1 MEANPFVRHICV
13 LFLFLSG
20 TSSLLAQHQ
29 VSGTITDA
37 AGKPLSYANA
47 LLLAASDSSL
57 VHGVFT
63 SEAGGYVFKNI
74 PSGTYMLRFSM
85 LGFLGT
91 TTDPFSLEGN
101 KLIGTVVLEEN
112 TTAIREVEVTAKR
125 PFLEQKI
132 DRVVVNVANSIT
144 NAGGNALEVL
154 QRSPGVQVNKLTK
167 SISLAGKDGVMV
179 MINDKIQRLP
189 IDAVVDMLSGMNADN
204 IDHIELI
211 HTPPSNFEAS
221 GNAGIINIVLKKS
234 GDEGLNGGYSAKA
247 GYGRGGKY
255 GAGLYFN
262 YRKNKINWFGNYD
275 YDFNLNPQVF
285 TNYRSILQG
294 NDLLE
299 TDTYSDR
306 PHTPTRTQNAR
317 IGADFQVGPK
327 TVIGVLGTFFD
338 RNWYMEALNTTT
350 YSRNRAVESRLVM
363 PNTETN
369 HNQSFAGNVNLAHT
383 FPKKQTFNL
392 DLDYIRYDMKNPTY
406 YELTEQDAAG
416 NPTEHRELR
425 FNKKTPIGI
434 AVAKADYSFPTGNIG
449 KIETGGKFTSLVFD
463 NDVRLESRETQQDW
477 IVDPEFTALFRLR
490 EKVAGVYATFSGK
503 LGTQIDL
510 KAGIRYEYTDTNLGS
525 DEEPDVVDR
534 QYGSWFPTLF
544 ITRKLSET
552 QSLNFSYS
560 RRISRPTIRQLAPW
574 LIFSDPSTIQTGNP
588 AIQPAFTNALN
599 LNYTIRSMHMGLS
612 YSLTNEP
619 MRYVARV
626 DPVTNRQLNLQDN
639 LDNEKVAGVNVF
651 FPLHPTA
658 WWEVS
663 NNVFT
668 NYREINFKL
677 EDLPIRVHNM
687 EYGFNSTHSFNLTNG
702 FTLEVS
708 GNFNSPGYWGTA
720 YWKATGS
727 LDIGIEKKLG
737 NEWGKLRFAATD
749 LFQSTNWFG
758 TIDQAEVN
766 SYVRYSYQFAER
778 VFMLSWTNT
787 FGNKKVQSARKR
799 RTGGE
804 EELQRI

>member
-1 MEANPFVRHICV
+1 M
-13 LFLFLSG
+13 LM
-20 TSSLLAQHQ
+20 AQHQ
-29 VSGTITDA
+29 VSGRVTDA
-37 AGKPLSYANA
+37 ERNPLPYANA
-47 LLLAASDSSL
+47 LLLSATDSAL
-57 VHGVFT
+57 VHGLFT
-63 SEAGGYVFKNI
+63 AEDGTYVFKDI
-74 PSGTYMLRFSM
+74 PAGTFMLRFSM
-85 LGFLGT
+85 LGYAET
-91 TTDPFSLEGN
+91 TTDSFALEGN
-101 KLIGTVVLEEN
+101 RAMETVVLAEN
-112 TTAIREVEVTAKR
+112 TTAIREIEVTAKR

-132 DRVVVNVANSIT
+132 DRIVVNVANSIT
-144 NAGGNALEVL
+144 NAGGNALKVL
-154 QRSPGVQVNKLTK
+154 QRSPGVQVNTLTK
-167 SISLAGKDGVMV
+167 SISLVGKDGVVV
-179 MINDKIQRLP
+179 MINGKIQHLP

-211 HTPPSNFEAS
+211 HTPPANFEAS

-234 GDEGLNGGYSAKA
+234 GGEGLNGGYSAKA

-255 GAGLYFN
+255 GAGLYVN
-262 YRKNKINWFGNYD
+262 YRKNKVNWFGNYD
-275 YDFNLNPQVF
+275 LDFNLNPQVF
-285 TNYRSILQG
+285 TNYRSLLQG
-294 NDLLE
+294 NDFLE

-317 IGADFQVGPK
+317 LGADFQVGPN

-338 RNWYMEALNTTT
+338 RNWYMEANNTTT
-350 YSRNRAVESRLVM
+350 YSRNSAVESRLVM

-392 DLDYIRYDMKNPTY
+392 DLDYIRYDMNNPTY
-406 YELTEQDAAG
+406 YDLIQQDPAG
-416 NPTEHRELR
+416 NQTGRSELR

-434 AVAKADYSFPTGNIG
+434 AVAKVDYSFPMGDNG
-449 KIETGGKFTSLVFD
+449 KVEAGGKFTNLNFD
-463 NDVRLESRETQQDW
+463 NDVRLESREPQQDW

-490 EKVAGVYATFSGK
+490 EKVAGAYAILSGK
-503 LGTQIDL
+503 LGAQTDL

-525 DEEPDVVDR
+525 DEEPNVVDR
-534 QYGSWFPTLF
+534 KYGSWFPSVF

-552 QSLNFSYS
+552 QSLNLSYS

-574 LIFSDPSTIQTGNP
+574 LIFSDPTTIQTGNP

-599 LNYTIRSMHMGLS
+599 LNYTVKSLHVGLS
-612 YSLTNEP
+612 YSLTDEP
-619 MRYVARV
+619 QRFVAVV
-626 DPVTNRQLNLQDN
+626 DPVTNRQLNQQDN

-651 FPLHPTA
+651 FPLHPAA

-663 NNVFT
+663 NNLFA

-677 EDLPIRVHNM
+677 EELPVRVHNM
-687 EYGFNSTHSFNLTNG
+687 EYGFNSMHSFNLPNG
-702 FTLEVS
+702 FSLEVS
-708 GNFNSPGYWGTA
+708 GNYQSPGYWGTA

-727 LDIGIEKKLG
+727 LDIGIEKNLG
-737 NEWGKLRFAATD
+737 SQWGKLRFNATD

-758 TIDQAEVN
+758 TIDQPEAN
-766 SYVRYSYQFAER
+766 LYVRYSYQFAER
-778 VFMLSWTNT
+778 VFMISWTNT

-799 RTGGE
+799 KTGGE